1 MLSLRKICLAGLALA
16 VLVPMA
22 LAAGADRVSAAE
34 ADKVIA
40 YRKMVMSATG
50 AHIGAIASVVKGETA
65 YGAHVGEHARALAGL
80 ARMMPDTFPEGT
92 ADGDTR
98 AKPEIWQDWA
108 KFTAAAKALE
118 TAAMELAA
126 IADGG
131 GDAAAIGAGLGAVGG
146 ACGGCHKPFRK
157 PAQ

>member
-1 MLSLRKICLAGLALA
+1 MKLIRNTVCAGLAVA
-16 VLVPMA
+16 VLATGA
-22 LAAGADRVSAAE
+22 LIAGPGGAVAAD

-40 YRKMVMSATG
+40 YRKMVMGATG

-65 YGAHVGEHARALAGL
+65 YGAHVGDHARALAAL

-118 TAAMELAA
+118 TAAMDLAA
-126 IADGG
+126 VADS
-131 GDAAAIGAGLGAVGG
+131 GDAAAIGQGLGAVGG
-146 ACGGCHKPFRK
+146 TCGGCHKPFRK